1 MNKLILIMI
10 DGISSGKFETIRHQ
24 LPHLDQLAKQGTY
37 VRELTPEVC
46 GTSFPGRTSMIVGRP
61 SREHGIYGNKIWD
74 GEVFRWSNAYD
85 VRTETVASLAKEAGG
100 DVVNMGFGMVR
111 PEDCD
116 TYVNPWWVDDVLSET
131 VDSQPHPAN
140 NNWKLAHKNLDP
152 NNRLA
157 SIERSAQD
165 IINPVQGNRDQTL
178 ALGVLADYQL
188 MELAAD
194 VINSDKA
201 PDLIM
206 MEVAVTDYFLHMYGT
221 EHPVTEMSLR
231 TADAQVGALIER
243 LRNAGTLDQYN
254 FAIMSD
260 HGHHLMEDSVHCDL
274 LLPEGCRWS
283 SEGSMLFVAPRSQ
296 EEAAI
301 VTERVLGLGM
311 EVWSDPLLPEDVA
324 DDILIF
330 SCPAGQYI
338 SFEKD
343 LQGTG
348 EITGVSKYLSN
359 HGMRP
364 GTKEDYRFCIFAGPN
379 VPNQQVEFAEAIQ
392 VAPTIAEI
400 MGVDTPWQ
408 ASPVLKAI

>member
-10 DGISSGKFETIRHQ
+10 DGISSDKFHSMRHQ

-37 VRELTPEVC
+37 VRELTPEIC

-61 SREHGIYGNKIWD
+61 SKEHGIYGNKIWD

-85 VRTETVASLAKEAGG
+85 VRTETIASLAKAAGG

-111 PEDCD
+111 PEDCSA
-116 TYVNPWWVDDVLSET
+116 YVSPWWVDDVLSED
-131 VDSQPHPAN
+131 VDGNPHPAN
-140 NNWKLAHKNLDP
+140 DNWQMPNRNLDP
-152 NNRLA
+152 QQRLA
-157 SIERSAQD
+157 SIGRNADE
-165 IINPVQGNRDQTL
+165 IMNPNKFDRNQTL

-188 MELAAD
+188 MEMAAD
-194 VINSDKA
+194 VINSEQS

-221 EHPVTEMSLR
+221 EHPITEMSLR
-231 TADAQVGALIER
+231 TADAQVGTLIEQ

-260 HGHHLMEDSVHCDL
+260 HGHHLMAESVHCDL

-283 SEGSMLFVAPRSQ
+283 SEGSMLFVAPRSD
-296 EEAAI
+296 EEAKI
-301 VTERVLGLGM
+301 VTQRLLDLGM
-311 EVWSDPLLPEDVA
+311 EVWSDPLLPEDVETE
-324 DDILIF
+324 LLTF
-330 SCPAGQYI
+330 SCPEGQYV

-343 LQGTG
+343 LKGTG
-348 EITGVSKYLSN
+348 EVTGTSKYMSN

-364 GTKEDYRFCIFAGPN
+364 GTKEDYRFCIFSGPN
-379 VPNQQVEFAEAIQ
+379 VPQQQVEFAQAVQ
-392 VAPTIAEI
+392 VAPTIADI
-400 MGVDTPWQ
+400 MGVETPWQ
-408 ASPVLKAI
+408 ASSIIEK

>member
-10 DGISSGKFETIRHQ
+10 DGISSDKFHTMRHQ

-61 SREHGIYGNKIWD
+61 SREHGVYGNKIWD

-85 VRTETVASLAKEAGG
+85 VRTETIASLTKDAGG

-111 PEDCD
+111 PEDCSA
-116 TYVNPWWVDDVLSET
+116 YVSPWWVDDVLSQD
-131 VDSQPHPAN
+131 VNGNPHPAN
-140 NNWKLAHKNLDP
+140 DNWQMPNRDLDP
-152 NNRLA
+152 HKRFA
-157 SIERSAQD
+157 AIGRSAD
-165 IINPVQGNRDQTL
+165 EIMNPIKTDRDQTL

-188 MELAAD
+188 MELAAQ
-194 VINSDKA
+194 VINSDKS

-206 MEVAVTDYFLHMYGT
+206 MEVAITDYFLHMYGT
-221 EHPVTEMSLR
+221 EHPITEMSLR
-231 TADAQVGALIER
+231 TADAQVGTLIEQ

-260 HGHHLMEDSVHCDL
+260 HGHHLMEDSIHCDL

-283 SEGSMLFVAPRSQ
+283 SEGSMLFVAPRSD
-296 EEAAI
+296 EEAAQ
-301 VTERVLGLGM
+301 VTESLLSLGM
-311 EVWSDPLLPEDVA
+311 EVWQDPLVPEDVE
-324 DDILIF
+324 DKLLTF

-343 LQGTG
+343 LKGTG
-348 EITGVSKYLSN
+348 KITGTSKYMSN

-364 GTKEDYRFCIFAGPN
+364 GTKEDYRFCIFSGPN
-379 VPNQQVEFAEAIQ
+379 VPKQQVDFAQAVQ
-392 VAPTIAEI
+392 VAPTIAAI

-408 ASPVLKAI
+408 ASSIIK